1 MSDAPKNDETKADE
15 KPAET
20 PEVKDEAK
28 TEEPDPTDKP
38 AVEESDKDAEGEA
51 KTFDETYVK
60 QLRTESAGYRT
71 RLKEVEEKLA
81 TMKSTEEVD
90 ELVSTLKSERET
102 VERNLLVEN
111 VALKYKLP
119 EPLAKRLT
127 GDTREALEADAKE
140 LASLVGAQSGEDE
153 DARLEGGLNPR
164 DRDADPTDPKEL
176 AKVYGRR
183 GRRR

>member
-1 MSDAPKNDETKADE
+1 MSDALKNDETKAEE

-38 AVEESDKDAEGEA
+38 TEEPEEGAEGEP
-51 KTFDETYVK
+51 KTFDEAYVRE
-60 QLRTESAGYRT
+60 LRTQSAGYRT

-90 ELVSTLKSERET
+90 ELVNTLKSERET

-111 VALKYKLP
+111 VALKFKLP
-119 EPLAKRLT
+119 EALAKRLT

-140 LASLVGAQSGEDE
+140 LATLVGVQPGED
-153 DARLEGGLNPR
+153 DDTRLEGGLSPR
-164 DRDADPTDPKEL
+164 DRDADPTDPREL
-176 AKVYGRR
+176 AKAYGRR